1 MTNADSSHDTEPT
14 PRPKQKSPNKQLR
27 RSLAAWSRWLHIY
40 LSMLSLAVI
49 LFFSA
54 TGLTLNHPERF
65 FSEQTT
71 QATGRLD
78 PSWLNTGSAA
88 PETWDEY
95 DFSHEI
101 KKLEVAEFL
110 REKHSL
116 RGKASDF
123 LAFEDECELTFR
135 GPGYVAI
142 ARLKRNT
149 GTYTVDVTT
158 SDLVTVV
165 NDLHKGRHTGQGWSF
180 VIDISAVVG
189 TLVAVTGFL
198 LTFFLR
204 LRRGK
209 GLIVF
214 AAGGLLFLVMYYVA
228 TR

>member
-54 TGLTLNHPERF
+54 TGLTLNHPEWF

-78 PSWLNTGSAA
+78 PSWLNTGSAD

-123 LAFEDECELTFR
+123 LAFENECELTFQ

-198 LTFFLR
+198 LIFFLR

-214 AAGGLLFLVMYYVA
+214 AAGSLLFLVMYYVA